1 MTFLVNQMIFVEE
14 DAFHL
19 YFPTTARYYVSKGLY
34 LIKLISSFRKPR
46 QLGMKQTQPSPPLAQ
61 YRCALTCL
69 PSRSAAP
76 CALTAELRLL
86 CSASLTAFHRPGEFV
101 LTWRLDLRNR
111 ESYAI

>member
-69 PSRSAAP
+69 PAQ
-76 CALTAELRLL
+76 L
-86 CSASLTAFHRPGEFV
+86 CSALCTDLAALPALQRPV
-101 LTWRLDLRNR
+101 H
-111 ESYAI
+111 